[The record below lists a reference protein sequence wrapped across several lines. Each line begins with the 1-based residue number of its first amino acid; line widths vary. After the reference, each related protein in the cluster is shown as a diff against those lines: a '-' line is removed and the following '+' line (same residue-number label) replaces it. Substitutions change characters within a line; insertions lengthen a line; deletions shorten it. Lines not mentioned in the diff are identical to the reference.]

1 MELIKG
7 TRLGRYEIRSP
18 IGKGGMGEVYLAE
31 DTTLDRTVALKVLPA
46 PVASDEQRMRRFIRE
61 AKTASG
67 LNHPNILTI
76 YEIGQTDDSTHFIA
90 TEFIEGVTLRHLIRT
105 TRMAMSET
113 FDIAMQVAGALSVA
127 HAAGIVHRD
136 IKPENIML
144 RKDGYVKVLDFG
156 LAKLTGNF
164 SEWQPSDPEAPTAQ
178 IVNTDPGVVMGTVH
192 YMSPEQARG
201 LDVDGRADVWSLAVV
216 LYEMFT
222 GRLPF
227 AGETGSDVI
236 ASILEKNPPP
246 LSRFAKEIPPELQRI
261 VSKALA
267 KDREERYQT
276 VKDLLIDLRNLKRQI
291 ELEKKRKRSAESKS
305 SDEAIDGGDD
315 AGSTRAAKDS
325 KGKTGKVEDHS
336 LWSVQHLPGGIRSH
350 NTASLLGLLALA
362 LLMASA
368 AYYFIRVRSRI
379 DSVAVIPFT
388 NTTGDPHM
396 ENLGDGISDKVVD
409 NLSQLSGLR
418 VVPKSTMFR
427 YRGTTVDTQKVASEL
442 NVRAVLRGWVVK
454 QGDILIIKT
463 ELVDATYDSQ
473 IWGEQYTRNLSD
485 LFGGAS
491 LLTIQEDISKQ
502 MMEKL
507 KAKLER

>member
-1 MELIKG
+1 MALNKG

-18 IGKGGMGEVYLAE
+18 IGAGGMGEVYLAE

-46 PVASDEQRMRRFIRE
+46 PVASDQQRMRRFVQE
-61 AKTASG
+61 AKAASG

-76 YEIGQTDDSTHFIA
+76 YEIGQTDSTHFIA

-105 TRMAMSET
+105 THIALGET
-113 FDIAMQVAGALSVA
+113 FDIAMQVASALSVA

-164 SEWQPSDPEAPTAQ
+164 QEWQSSDPEAPTAQ

-201 LDVDGRADVWSLAVV
+201 LDVDGRADVWSLGVV
-216 LYEMFT
+216 LYEMCA
-222 GRLPF
+222 GRPPF
-227 AGETGSDVI
+227 EGKTGSDVL
-236 ASILEKNPPP
+236 ASILEKEQQQ
-246 LSRFAKEIPPELQRI
+246 LSRFSKEIPPEFQWI
-261 VSKALA
+261 VNKALV

-276 VKDLLIDLRNLKRQI
+276 IRDMLIDVRNLKRQM
-291 ELEKKRKRSAESKS
+291 EFESKQERSAAPNL
-305 SDEAIDGGDD
+305 SDEAIDKHDRQGATG
-315 AGSTRAAKDS
+315 TPKDS
-325 KGKTGKVEDHS
+325 KGGKDKTEDHS
-336 LWSVQHLPGGIRSH
+336 ESSAQHLLGGIKSH
-350 NTASLLGLLALA
+350 KLATMLGLAALVIALA
-362 LLMASA
+362 GV
-368 AYYFIRVRSRI
+368 AYYIIKFKARI
-379 DSVAVIPFT
+379 DSVAVVPFT
-388 NTTGDPHM
+388 NTTGDQSM
-396 ENLGDGISDKVVD
+396 EDLADGISDDVIN

-427 YRGTTVDTQKVASEL
+427 YKGPEADTQKVAREL
-442 NVRAVLRGWVVK
+442 NVRAVLRGWIVK
-454 QGDILIIKT
+454 KGDVLIIKT
-463 ELVDATYDSQ
+463 ELVDATYDAQ
-473 IWGEQYTRNLSD
+473 IWGEQYTRNFSD

-491 LLTIQEDISKQ
+491 LLTLQEDISKQ

-507 KAKLER
+507 RAKLER